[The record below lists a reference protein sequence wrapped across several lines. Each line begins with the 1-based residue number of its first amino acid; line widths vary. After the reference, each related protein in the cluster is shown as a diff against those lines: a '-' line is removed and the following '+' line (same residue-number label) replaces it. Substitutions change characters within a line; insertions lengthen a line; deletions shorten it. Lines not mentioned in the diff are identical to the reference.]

1 MAAVGAFLV
10 AGCASSDPAPTP
22 AACLD
27 ERAITTALAR
37 APDRVRLPDGSP
49 LSRCVRLAAH
59 RDGDLQALGA
69 TLTRIAD
76 GLRGAAGSDPQATGR
91 LGYLVGAAR
100 RGAARTPG
108 LAAQLARRLGL
119 TASFDDA
126 LTRDA
131 VLRGVASGE
140 ETG

>member
-1 MAAVGAFLV
+1 MAAVGALLV
-10 AGCASSDPAPTP
+10 AGCGSSDPAPTP

-27 ERAITTALAR
+27 ERAIATALAR
-37 APDRVRLPDGSP
+37 APDQVRLPDGSA

-59 RDGDLQALGA
+59 REGDLQGLGA
-69 TLTRIAD
+69 SLTRIAD
-76 GLRGAAGSDPQATGR
+76 DLRGAARSDPQAAER

-108 LAAQLARRLGL
+108 LAAQLARRLGQ
-119 TASFDDA
+119 TASFDDP

-131 VLRGVASGE
+131 VLRGVAAGE
-140 ETG
+140 DTG